1 MITVATPYYDLDTQ
15 KAAITSKPFFRPTKG
30 EVTDIKHGLNP
41 GLYLY
46 GPLDEN
52 LKLAKPLN
60 LRIEHDNSGLVI
72 LDDLIFN
79 VYGTGDTI
87 KEALEDY
94 KQALIE
100 YYSIILEVSQN
111 GISEKDALNLVE
123 QYIKPR

>member
-1 MITVATPYYDLDTQ
+1 MVDFATPYYALDTQ
-15 KAAITSKPFFRPTKG
+15 KVTITSKPFFRPTKG
-30 EVTDIKHGLNP
+30 EVTEIKHGLNP
-41 GLYLY
+41 GLFFY
-46 GPLDEN
+46 GSLDEK
-52 LKLAKPLN
+52 LRLAKPLY
-60 LRIEHDNSGLVI
+60 LRIEYDNSGLVI

-100 YYSIILEVSQN
+100 YYSIILEVSNN

-123 QYIKPR
+123 QSIKPR

>member
-1 MITVATPYYDLDTQ
+1 MDAVATSYYDLDIQ
-15 KAAITSKPFFRPTKG
+15 KVAIASKPFFRPTKG

>member
-1 MITVATPYYDLDTQ
+1 MVADATTYYDLDTQ
-15 KAAITSKPFFRPTKG
+15 KVAITSKPFFRPTKG
-30 EVTDIKHGLNP
+30 EVTDIKYGLNL
-41 GLYLY
+41 GLFLY
-46 GPLDEN
+46 GPLDEK
-52 LKLAKPLN
+52 LRLAKPLN
-60 LRIEHDNSGLVI
+60 LRIELDNSGLVI

-87 KEALEDY
+87 KEALVDY

-100 YYSIILEVSQN
+100 YYSIILEVSNN

>member
-1 MITVATPYYDLDTQ
+1 MDAVATSYYDLDRQ
-15 KAAITSKPFFRPTKG
+15 KVAIASKPFFRPTKG